1 MLLTA
6 HFWPAELRSPED
18 ATAAGWIILLSVLAI
33 GLPFGLGRRLGPR
46 PKFSWP
52 RYFFFVAA
60 GFWILGKS
68 LFYGLDYSVSN
79 FGECIAGFV
88 SFPEQL
94 FVMFFCGAIHRFSSL
109 WGSVRQR

>member
-33 GLPFGLGRRLGPR
+33 GLPFGLGYRLGPR

-52 RYFFFVAA
+52 RYFFFA
-60 GFWILGKS
+60 GS
-68 LFYGLDYSVSN
+68 
-79 FGECIAGFV
+79 A
-88 SFPEQL
+88 
-94 FVMFFCGAIHRFSSL
+94 
-109 WGSVRQR
+109 RQRQWLCYDAFALYLDSDFY